1 MFGQEN
7 SKIKQRFLQLFFD
20 NHKKKNIFTQYE
32 NLNNVSQYN

>member
-20 NHKKKNIFTQYE
+20 NPKKKKYFYTIRKFKQCF
-32 NLNNVSQYN
+32 SI

>member
-20 NHKKKNIFTQYE
+20 NHKKKIFLHNTKI
-32 NLNNVSQYN
+32 